1 MIIVRSP
8 LRISLGGGGTDLAS
22 YYANHGGFL
31 LAAAID
37 KYVYVTV
44 SQPFNRGSSS
54 NIPRSKASGP
64 SNRSNIRSSASR
76 SSYLTWGR
84 PRSRSRRSR
93 ISLPVPGWVR
103 RGASLQRYFALCT
116 PMRAASSVRGNLPSK
131 HVTWRSIA
139 WASRSVNKTNI
150 SPRTVASRPSPSGA
164 TAPSKCYLWP

>member
-1 MIIVRSP
+1 MIIVLSP

-37 KYVYVTV
+37 KYVYVTA
-44 SQPFNRGSSS
+44 SQPFNPG
-54 NIPRSKASGP
+54 IFLKYSKIESVRAIEQIQHP
-64 SNRSNIRSSASR
+64 IIRE
-76 SSYLTWGR
+76 LLKPFDLGR

-116 PMRAASSVRGNLPSK
+116 PMRAASSVRGNLL
-131 HVTWRSIA
+131 RSM
-139 WASRSVNKTNI
+139 SRGDR
-150 SPRTVASRPSPSGA
+150 SPGRADR
-164 TAPSKCYLWP
+164 